1 MNTEAPNMGLECGER
16 RRAAHVCDPRP
27 ERRLRRDLGDRTI
40 GNAEEDELRRRRVEV
55 EAALRE
61 PRTHR

>member
-16 RRAAHVCDPRP
+16 SRAAHVCDPRP

-61 PRTHR
+61 PCTHR